1 MLSLSSHISFYCR
14 VAKERE
20 QKSGETKKTP
30 SSKKLLMPIEEA
42 SKASSSSSVCSASD
56 KLLLAQLAR
65 SAGLDLRP
73 KAVSALVDA
82 LAAGAPPPSL
92 ATVLGALCRK
102 SGRVAVSATTT
113 ST

>member
-1 MLSLSSHISFYCR
+1 
-14 VAKERE
+14 
-20 QKSGETKKTP
+20 
-30 SSKKLLMPIEEA
+30 MPIEEA
-42 SKASSSSSVCSASD
+42 SKASSSSVVSASD

-102 SGRVAVSATTT
+102 SGRSVSLSATT

>member
-1 MLSLSSHISFYCR
+1 
-14 VAKERE
+14 
-20 QKSGETKKTP
+20 
-30 SSKKLLMPIEEA
+30 MPIESKTSEA
-42 SKASSSSSVCSASD
+42 SKASSSVSASD
-56 KLLLAQLAR
+56 KLLLSQLAR

-92 ATVLGALCRK
+92 ATVLGALCKK
-102 SGRVAVSATTT
+102 SDRGVSVSATTT

>member
-1 MLSLSSHISFYCR
+1 
-14 VAKERE
+14 
-20 QKSGETKKTP
+20 
-30 SSKKLLMPIEEA
+30 MPIEEA
-42 SKASSSSSVCSASD
+42 SKASSISASD

-102 SGRVAVSATTT
+102 SGRSVSVSATTT